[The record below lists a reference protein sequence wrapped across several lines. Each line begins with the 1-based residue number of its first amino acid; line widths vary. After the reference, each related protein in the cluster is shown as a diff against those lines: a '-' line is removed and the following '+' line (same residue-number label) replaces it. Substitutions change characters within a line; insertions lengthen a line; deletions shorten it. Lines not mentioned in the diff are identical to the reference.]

1 MVKLFLAKSYKIY
14 LQALRKISQR
24 TKLGQKWAKW
34 PPLRAKIA
42 CFVEEGGI
50 VMAEDGPD
58 DDWGIFY
65 QNYDDDVEMIF
76 VRIYIV

>member
-1 MVKLFLAKSYKIY
+1 M
-14 LQALRKISQR
+14 
-24 TKLGQKWAKW
+24 
-34 PPLRAKIA
+34 RAKIA

-65 QNYDDDVEMIF
+65 QNYDDDVKMIF
-76 VRIYIV
+76 VRIYNYTLYNICNIS